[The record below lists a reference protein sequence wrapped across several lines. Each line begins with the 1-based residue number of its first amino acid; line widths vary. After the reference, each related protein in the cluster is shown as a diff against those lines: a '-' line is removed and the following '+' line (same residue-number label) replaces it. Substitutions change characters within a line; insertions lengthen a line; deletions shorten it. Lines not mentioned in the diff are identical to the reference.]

1 MNYNFTIYKSSC
13 PGNNEPNLMY
23 TTTSLTASVPLEGI
37 FSSPSPAQYLSST
50 TTSTGSINVIAG
62 DRICMVL
69 NSSLAGTPP
78 ALDEVSFS
86 AGVFYNT

>member
-1 MNYNFTIYKSSC
+1 
-13 PGNNEPNLMY
+13 MY

-69 NSSLAGTPP
+69 NSSLVGTPP

-86 AGVFYNT
+86 AGISQYLNRFFILLSYVILNNIIQS